1 MQGLLDTLEE
11 GARER
16 PDEAVLHFVEDS
28 LGATRTVGW
37 AELRDMSLRAMGAYR
52 EAGLLPGQRVVLSL
66 PTSPELVAG
75 LLGAFRAGLHP
86 AIVAPLSARRGTMAA
101 AELQTVIDQLRPDA
115 VIGIEHGRPGTMTLE
130 ADALLR
136 TPGRAEDEA
145 LGTTLVAQSC
155 YVQFSSGST
164 GLPKGLELP
173 PEGIAANLEMMRH
186 AIPMPADDHVV
197 SWLPMYHD
205 MGLFGTLLL
214 AIWSRAQVTLMD
226 PSLFVR
232 NPLLWL
238 RTIQRQRST
247 ITACPPSAV
256 AAVLALLSRRPQ
268 DDLDLST
275 CTRFICGAEQVTPT
289 LVRDFR
295 EVMPRYGVS
304 PDALKP
310 VYGLAETTL
319 AVSMPPHDRGQVV
332 HEKEVGGARE
342 WVSVGRAL
350 DGLVVELRDETG
362 AVVDE
367 GEVGR
372 LFVKG
377 PCLYRARIEAG
388 VATAREEE
396 WLDTGDLAFR
406 AGDEYC
412 ICGRVKD
419 IIIQGGRNYTPERIE
434 ELATVTDGV
443 LRGAAFGVHDPRR
456 QTERVVLACEVH
468 PRVAR
473 DAAARDTLRLEL
485 RRGLKAAGYD
495 VDEILLTTRGALP
508 LTTSGKIRRAAC
520 RELVLSGELPR
531 ADVREAG

>member
-16 PDEAVLHFVEDS
+16 PDEAVLHFIEDS
-28 LGATRTVGW
+28 QGATRTVGW
-37 AELRDMSLRAMGAYR
+37 AELRNMSLRAMGAFR
-52 EAGLLPGQRVVLSL
+52 EAGLPPGQRVVLSL
-66 PTSPELVAG
+66 PTSPDLVAG

-86 AIVAPLSARRGTMAA
+86 AIVAPLAARRGTMAD
-101 AELQTVIDQLRPDA
+101 AELQAVLDQLQPDA
-115 VIGIEHGRPGTMTLE
+115 VIGVEHGRSEAMSLE
-130 ADALLR
+130 PDSLLQTSIR
-136 TPGRAEDEA
+136 PADEA
-145 LGTTLVAQSC
+145 LGTALVPYSC

-186 AIPMPADDHVV
+186 AIPMPSDDRVL

-205 MGLFGTLLL
+205 MGLFGTLML
-214 AIWSRAQVTLMD
+214 AIWSRAEVTLMD

-232 NPLLWL
+232 NPLFWL

-256 AAVLALLSRRPQ
+256 AAVLALLARRPQ
-268 DDLDLST
+268 DDLDLSS
-275 CTRFICGAEQVTPT
+275 CTRFICGAEQITPK

-295 EVMPRYGVS
+295 EIMPRYGVS

-319 AVSMPPHDRGQVV
+319 AVSMPPQDRGQIV

-350 DGLVVELRDETG
+350 EGLTVELRDEGG
-362 AVVDE
+362 AVVGE
-367 GEVGR
+367 HEVGR

-377 PCLYRARIEAG
+377 PSLYRARIEGG
-388 VATAREEE
+388 VATAREGE

-406 AGDEYC
+406 VGEEYC

-434 ELATVTDGV
+434 ELATVVDGV
-443 LRGAAFGVHDPRR
+443 VRGAAFGMHDPRR

-468 PRVAR
+468 PRMAG
-473 DAAARDTLRLEL
+473 DAAARDGLRLEL
-485 RRGLKAAGYD
+485 RRGMRAAGYD
-495 VDEILLTTRGALP
+495 IDEILLTTRGALP

-531 ADVREAG
+531 AGELEVG